1 MTRLNRLNVDITA
14 TTTRFDSAMTRVRNQ
29 MSAFGRAGSV
39 GAGLG
44 GASVPMFGALGG
56 MAGMAG
62 PFIALTAGVAGL
74 SALMREANRLSES
87 NLRAAQQTDMAGL
100 NDAQGAVRR
109 QLGALL
115 APGGGVATFQG
126 LRDQFSIGGR
136 FQGMGGI
143 NADSMTD
150 EEFMRA
156 IVRLANLPDAA
167 ERVRLGLLPRELMQ
181 ARDVDPNLI
190 GRAIENARSGLSN
203 ARRFEASRQRSIASG
218 IDDPNFLNDPL
229 GTATRT
235 IRSGAVREF
244 TDSGLLGL
252 LPFVGVFDTVLRVLN
267 QGLDN
272 WQQTAE
278 NTNSQGPGL

>member
-1 MTRLNRLNVDITA
+1 MTRVGRLNVDVTA
-14 TTTRFDSAMTRVRNQ
+14 TTTKFDAAMTRVRQNMRQ
-29 MSAFGRAGSV
+29 FGAAGSV

-62 PFIALTAGVAGL
+62 PFMALTAGVAGL

-100 NDAQGAVRR
+100 SDAQGAVRR

-126 LRDQFSIGGR
+126 LRDQFSLGGR

-143 NADSMTD
+143 NADSMSD

-156 IVRLANLPDAA
+156 VVRLANLPDAA

-181 ARDVDPNLI
+181 ARDVDPALI
-190 GRAIENARSGLSN
+190 GRTIENARSGLSN

-229 GTATRT
+229 GTVSRSV
-235 IRSGAVREF
+235 RSGSIREA
-244 TDSGLLGL
+244 TDSGFFSWTMWGMFTSLW
-252 LPFVGVFDTVLRVLN
+252 N

-272 WQQTAE
+272 WQRTAE
-278 NTNSQGPGL
+278 NTNNQGPGL

>member
-1 MTRLNRLNVDITA
+1 MTRVGRLNVDVTA
-14 TTTRFDSAMTRVRNQ
+14 TTTKFDAAMTRVRQNMRQ
-29 MSAFGRAGSV
+29 FGAAGSV

-62 PFIALTAGVAGL
+62 PFMALTAGVAGL

-190 GRAIENARSGLSN
+190 GRTIENAGGGPGRNLGFARDFEQLRQQMVADTGISDPGLFQSPI
-203 ARRFEASRQRSIASG
+203 RRLQQFGMELYEFAPIMRLIVEPIRELITSSDTIA
-218 IDDPNFLNDPL
+218 D
-229 GTATRT
+229 
-235 IRSGAVREF
+235 
-244 TDSGLLGL
+244 
-252 LPFVGVFDTVLRVLN
+252 
-267 QGLDN
+267 
-272 WQQTAE
+272 